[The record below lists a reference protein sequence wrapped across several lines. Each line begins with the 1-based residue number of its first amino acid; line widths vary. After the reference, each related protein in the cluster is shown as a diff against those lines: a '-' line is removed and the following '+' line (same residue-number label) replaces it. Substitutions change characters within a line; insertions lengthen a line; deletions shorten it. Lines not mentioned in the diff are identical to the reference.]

1 MSFVEQFLFI
11 QQNIRLYH
19 WTTPIY
25 NQHIVS
31 GELYEKLDKLFDKF
45 IETYMGKFNKIQFK
59 KITTVSEPLTDKT
72 ILSLLKKFKQ
82 FLLADLEFV
91 LSSEQMTN
99 NDLKNIRDDILGEVN
114 QFIFLLR
121 LK

>member
-31 GELYEKLDKLFDKF
+31 GELYEKLDKLIDKF
-45 IETYMGKFNKIQFK
+45 VETYMGKYNKIKFE
-59 KITTVSEPLTDKT
+59 KI
-72 ILSLLKKFKQ
+72 SLFDICCDLY
-82 FLLADLEFV
+82 LA
-91 LSSEQMTN
+91 
-99 NDLKNIRDDILGEVN
+99 
-114 QFIFLLR
+114 IF
-121 LK
+121 

>member
-31 GELYEKLDKLFDKF
+31 GELYEKLDKLIDKF
-45 IETYMGKFNKIQFK
+45 VETYMGKYNKIKFE
-59 KITTVSEPLTDKT
+59 KISINSEPLTEK
-72 ILSLLKKFKQ
+72 IIESLLKKFKQ
-82 FLLADLEFV
+82 FLLGDLEFM
-91 LSSEQMTN
+91 LSSGKMQN

-114 QFIFLLR
+114 RFIFLLR